1 MQAFYKQYL
10 LSLIQDG
17 FAVMTD
23 SLHKLV
29 FQIHP
34 MLLRSIF
41 HIVQNNQVT
50 VPLFDPSSQLAGTTN
65 QALLHDHFPMS
76 QLACTTNQVLLHYHF
91 PISWSKVFEIYQDC
105 KAWKACL
112 IQGWIWPC

>member
-1 MQAFYKQYL
+1 MQAFYKQYF

-65 QALLHDHFPMS
+65 QALLHDLIPMS
-76 QLACTTNQVLLHYHF
+76 QLACI
-91 PISWSKVFEIYQDC
+91 ISFQSLGAKFLKFIKIARLGRYV
-105 KAWKACL
+105 
-112 IQGWIWPC
+112 